1 MFVGTNSR
9 QDLTEIVFLEGKI
22 QIQSTLMIS
31 ITVDYWTMLC
41 YVTLVVSSLVRNK
54 DRSFNVVF
62 QIVGGC
68 LLLLGGKILVPG
80 IMKGP

>member
-9 QDLTEIVFLEGKI
+9 QEITEIVFLEEKI

>member
-9 QDLTEIVFLEGKI
+9 QEITEIVFLEGKI

>member
-9 QDLTEIVFLEGKI
+9 QEIAEIVFLEGKI